1 MTGNCFPFSF
11 GFKACFLQS
20 REETVSWQLTGHL
33 VLALP
38 TIEQIK
44 QSPYLLLFSCQALM
58 TPPFVSTKV
67 LFRVQD
73 LVHITSESFAT
84 TIDGKTWSPK
94 SSLESS
100 SLYNQKPIGV
110 LLKEPIKKRMQKLSR
125 FIHFF
130 KLEIWFSNQENM
142 RVKPD
147 SGCLRCPTVLVQGGT
162 PFNLEVEGGSHFWE
176 GGSHSLTALLAL
188 PPPSFTPIFSITW
201 ILETYNL
208 TGSWKAF
215 KAVKLTAVGVLS
227 VSVFHLFKI
236 TDWNLGA
243 RLFWSLREK
252 KTQFLSQTV
261 KICGRRPMTALCAVR
276 PMNFDIRKRIDRRK
290 RCWIWLDHLPPFSAN
305 SWWKLF
311 FCNSQNFSYCKL
323 GFEVYNFSSSICLEW
338 LDARKRAVL
347 EIIWAFSQIRVN
359 CVEVLV

>member
-1 MTGNCFPFSF
+1 
-11 GFKACFLQS
+11 
-20 REETVSWQLTGHL
+20 
-33 VLALP
+33 
-38 TIEQIK
+38 
-44 QSPYLLLFSCQALM
+44 M

-73 LVHITSESFAT
+73 FEHITSESFDT
-84 TIDGKTWSPK
+84 TVESKTWSPK

-100 SLYNQKPIGV
+100 SLNNQKPIGV
-110 LLKEPIKKRMQKLSR
+110 LLKEPIKNRLPKLSR

-142 RVKPD
+142 RVKPEVSYCPCAGRNAIQSW
-147 SGCLRCPTVLVQGGT
+147 SG
-162 PFNLEVEGGSHFWE
+162 GGSHFWE

-276 PMNFDIRKRIDRRK
+276 PINFDIRKRIDRRK
-290 RCWIWLDHLPPFSAN
+290 RC
-305 SWWKLF
+305 
-311 FCNSQNFSYCKL
+311 
-323 GFEVYNFSSSICLEW
+323 
-338 LDARKRAVL
+338 
-347 EIIWAFSQIRVN
+347 
-359 CVEVLV
+359 